1 MTLPGAL
8 LAFLIAT
15 ACGLSFHL
23 VRGGSLYRMAQYVF
37 AAWVC
42 FFAGHW
48 LAEAFGWRFGRLGGL
63 NLLPA
68 LVATALALV
77 ALSFLARPE
86 TRRPSS
92 GKRKPPAR
100 PGDLD

>member
-15 ACGLSFHL
+15 AFGLAFHL
-23 VRGGSLYRMAQYVF
+23 LRGGSLYRMAQFVF
-37 AAWVC
+37 ASWVC
-42 FFAGHW
+42 FLAGHF
-48 LAEAFGWRFGRLGGL
+48 LAEAFAWRFGRLGSL

-68 LVATALALV
+68 LVATALGLL

-86 TRRPSS
+86 ASRSR
-92 GKRKPPAR
+92 GKDTPPTQS
-100 PGDLD
+100 PGPD

>member
-15 ACGLSFHL
+15 ACGLLFHL
-23 VRGGSLYRMAQYVF
+23 IRGGSLYRMAQFVF

-48 LAEAFGWRFGRLGGL
+48 LARLFGWQFGRLGSL

-68 LVATALALV
+68 LVATVLGLV

-86 TRRPSS
+86 TARHAP
-92 GKRKPPAR
+92 GKIKPPSH
-100 PGDLD
+100 PGEPD

>member
-15 ACGLSFHL
+15 ACGLAFHL
-23 VRGGSLYRMAQYVF
+23 VRGGRLYRMAQYVF

-42 FFAGHW
+42 FLAGHW
-48 LAEAFGWRFGRLGGL
+48 LAEACGWRFGRLGSL

-68 LVATALALV
+68 LVATVLGLLAV
-77 ALSFLARPE
+77 SFLARPE
-86 TRRPSS
+86 TSRQSPS
-92 GKRKPPAR
+92 KHLPPTEP
-100 PGDLD
+100 PGTE

>member
-15 ACGLSFHL
+15 ACGLAFHL

-42 FFAGHW
+42 FSAGHW
-48 LAEAFGWRFGRLGGL
+48 LAEAFGWRFGRLGSL

-68 LVATALALV
+68 LVATVLGLL

-86 TRRPSS
+86 TSRGSS
-92 GKRKPPAR
+92 GKRTPPSQ
-100 PGDLD
+100 PPHQD

>member
-8 LAFLIAT
+8 LGFLIAT
-15 ACGLSFHL
+15 ACGLAFHL
-23 VRGGSLYRMAQYVF
+23 VRGGSLHRMALYVF

-48 LAEAFGWRFGRLGGL
+48 LAEAFAWRFGRLGSL

-68 LVATALALV
+68 LVATLLGLV
-77 ALSFLARPE
+77 AASILARPE
-86 TRRPSS
+86 GSPRSP
-92 GKRKPPAR
+92 GKHTPPTEL
-100 PGDLD
+100 PD

>member
-1 MTLPGAL
+1 MTLPAIL

-15 ACGLSFHL
+15 ACGLAFHL

-42 FFAGHW
+42 FFAGNA
-48 LAEAFGWRFGRLGGL
+48 LAEAFAWRFGRLGSL

-68 LVATALALV
+68 LVATLLGLLAV
-77 ALSFLARPE
+77 SVLARPE
-86 TRRPSS
+86 ATRQSPD
-92 GKRKPPAR
+92 KHTPPTE
-100 PGDLD
+100 PTD

>member
-15 ACGLSFHL
+15 ACGLAFHL
-23 VRGGSLYRMAQYVF
+23 LRGGSLYRMAQYVF

-42 FFAGHW
+42 FFAGHF
-48 LAEAFGWRFGRLGGL
+48 LAEAFAWRFGRLGSL

-68 LVATALALV
+68 LVATVLGLL

-86 TRRPSS
+86 ASRSRGKDTPPTR
-92 GKRKPPAR
+92 PPG
-100 PGDLD
+100 PD

>member
-15 ACGLSFHL
+15 ACGLAFHL

-48 LAEAFGWRFGRLGGL
+48 QAHAPCSTSGPGIACVQPTCDRLLRWGA
-63 NLLPA
+63 P
-68 LVATALALV
+68 
-77 ALSFLARPE
+77 
-86 TRRPSS
+86 
-92 GKRKPPAR
+92 
-100 PGDLD
+100 

>member
-15 ACGLSFHL
+15 ACGLAFHL
-23 VRGGSLYRMAQYVF
+23 VRGGSLSRMAQFVF

-48 LAEAFGWRFGRLGGL
+48 LAEAFAWRFGRLGSL

-68 LVATALALV
+68 LLATALGLL

-86 TRRPSS
+86 ASRRSP
-92 GKRKPPAR
+92 GKPTPPTQPPER
-100 PGDLD
+100 D

>member
-15 ACGLSFHL
+15 ACGLAFHL
-23 VRGGSLYRMAQYVF
+23 IRGGSLYRMAQFVF

-48 LAEAFGWRFGRLGGL
+48 LAEAFAWRFGRLGSL

-68 LVATALALV
+68 LVATVLGLLAV
-77 ALSFLARPE
+77 SFLARPD
-86 TRRPSS
+86 TSSPSP
-92 GKRKPPAR
+92 GKRTPPTQP
-100 PGDLD
+100 PGPD

>member
-15 ACGLSFHL
+15 ACGLAFHL
-23 VRGGSLYRMAQYVF
+23 VRGGSVYRMAQYIF

-48 LAEAFGWRFGRLGGL
+48 LAEAFAWRFGRLGSL

-68 LVATALALV
+68 LVATVMGLL

-86 TRRPSS
+86 PSHRS
-92 GKRKPPAR
+92 PKKPTP
-100 PGDLD
+100 PTQSPDKD